1 MFMKLYKSLK
11 VIKVLSSICGSVG
24 KKKVVLF
31 LFSNEYISSNNYR
44 ISVKIISSEVVKYY
58 VGKMFNKLC

>member
-1 MFMKLYKSLK
+1 MKLYKSLK